1 MKKSNFNALETMAA
15 NMNEHET
22 SSGVIGFE
30 DINFSQPTTE
40 NNSANESFSEDEE
53 EETNIYDS
61 QRNILDLQPNSR
73 KVLSKVPLIKQCKKR
88 VIMGNILQFKQHQL
102 EQIN

>member
-40 NNSANESFSEDEE
+40 NNSANECFSEDEE
-53 EETNIYDS
+53 EANIHDP
-61 QRNILDLQPNSR
+61 QRNIVDLQPNSR
-73 KVLSKVPLIKQCKKR
+73 KVLSKVPLIKQCEKR
-88 VIMGNILQFKQHQL
+88 GESLWETFFNLNNI
-102 EQIN
+102 N

>member
-40 NNSANESFSEDEE
+40 NNSANECFSEDEE
-53 EETNIYDS
+53 EANIHDP
-61 QRNILDLQPNSR
+61 QRYCRLAT
-73 KVLSKVPLIKQCKKR
+73 
-88 VIMGNILQFKQHQL
+88 
-102 EQIN
+102 

>member
-15 NMNEHET
+15 NMNKHET

-53 EETNIYDS
+53 EANIYDS
-61 QRNILDLQPNSR
+61 QRNIVDLQPNSR
-73 KVLSKVPLIKQCKKR
+73 KVLSKVPLIKQCEKR
-88 VIMGNILQFKQHQL
+88 GESLWETFFNLNNI
-102 EQIN
+102 N